1 MRSGNPMEPL
11 HWGWKKSDQ
20 GLDPVTTLK
29 GPAPET
35 LLKTISCKCTL
46 GCKGGCSC
54 RKTGIKCSSTCKY
67 CMGQSCMNAPLEA
80 EIVAYT
86 TELEDDIDL
95 QLQQF
100 DGDEDDVNYLPAD
113 EENTS
118 SSSPSFS
125 GFSSSSSALSSPKRK
140 KLNR

>member
-11 HWGWKKSDQ
+11 LWGWEKSDQ
-20 GLDPVTTLK
+20 SLIPVTTLK

-35 LLKTISCKCTL
+35 LLKTISCKCAL

-54 RKTGIKCSSTCKY
+54 RKAGSKCFTICKY
-67 CMGQSCMNAPLEA
+67 CKGQSCMNAPLED
-80 EIVAYT
+80 EIDTYT
-86 TELEDDIDL
+86 TELEDDVDL

-100 DGDEDDVNYLPAD
+100 DSDEDDVDYLPED

-125 GFSSSSSALSSPKRK
+125 GFSSSSSALSSPKRE